1 MNNTPITYRFLRS
14 GMEGTF
20 EERLLRLLHLYTP
33 EGIPVRFVLFDTLP
47 DNDTYTARLHI
58 IRQIMAE
65 RFADCLPVI
74 SYVAQA
80 PCGGEL
86 VLEVH
91 ELTGFSPDAVHY
103 KEGYVTVEQPGYK
116 FLFLGGL
123 HGVSLADSISRQ
135 SQELFDKVEKIFA
148 AEAMPVASIVRQWNY
163 IEKIVAVDSAG
174 HQHYQDFNDVR
185 SRFYSQADWKEG
197 YPAATGIGTQWGGV
211 MVDIDALLV
220 KEEAVGIYP
229 LDTPLQV
236 PAHAYTGRVL
246 LGDSKKTTPKFER
259 GKALAFAE
267 GELVYVSGTAAIR
280 GEHSLTGVGI
290 EAQTQATLEN
300 IAFLISK
307 ENLKTSGV
315 SAIRDVCLQI
325 LRVYVKQ
332 EKDEAVAR
340 AIIEKALPN
349 LPVLYVVAD
358 VCRDELLIE
367 MEGAAGTTD
376 EESEPDFNLC
386 IRADL

>member
-1 MNNTPITYRFLRS
+1 MNNTPITYHFFRS
-14 GMEGTF
+14 GVEGTF
-20 EERLLRLLHLYTP
+20 EERLLCLLHLYTP
-33 EGIPVRFVLFDTLP
+33 KGIPVRFVFFDALP
-47 DNDTYTARLHI
+47 DNDTYAARLHI
-58 IRQIMAE
+58 IRQIMAG
-65 RFADCLPVI
+65 RFADCLPVV

-103 KEGYVTVEQPGYK
+103 KEGYITVEQPGYK
-116 FLFLGGL
+116 FLFLGGVR
-123 HGVSLADSISRQ
+123 GTSLADSISRQ
-135 SQELFDKVEKIFA
+135 SQELFDKVEKILA

-220 KEEAVGIYP
+220 EGGSVGVYP
-229 LDTPLQV
+229 LDNPLQV
-236 PAHAYTGRVL
+236 PAHAYSGRVL
-246 LGDSKKTTPKFER
+246 LGGSQKTTPKFER
-259 GKALAFAE
+259 GKALAFE
-267 GELVYVSGTAAIR
+267 CGQLVYVSGTAAIR
-280 GEHSLTGVGI
+280 GEQSLAGVGI

-300 IAFLISK
+300 IAHLISK
-307 ENLKTSGV
+307 ENLKASGV
-315 SAIRDVCLQI
+315 SVANDARLQI

-332 EKDEAVAR
+332 KEDEAIAR
-340 AIIEKALPN
+340 AMIEKALPN

-367 MEGAAGTTD
+367 MEGAGY
-376 EESEPDFNLC
+376 
-386 IRADL
+386 

>member
-1 MNNTPITYRFLRS
+1 MNNTPITYRFFRS

-20 EERLLRLLHLYTP
+20 EERLIRLLHLYTP

-58 IRQIMAE
+58 IRQVIVE
-65 RFADCLPVI
+65 RFADCVPVI

-80 PCGGEL
+80 PCGDGL

-116 FLFLGGL
+116 FLFLGGV
-123 HGVSLADSISRQ
+123 HGASLADSISRQ
-135 SQELFDKVEKIFA
+135 SQELFDKVEKILA

-163 IEKIVAVDSAG
+163 IEKIVAVDSDG

-220 KEEAVGIYP
+220 KEKSVAIYP
-229 LDTPLQV
+229 LDNPLQV
-236 PAHAYTGRVL
+236 PAHAYSGGVL
-246 LGDSKKTTPKFER
+246 LGGSEKTTPKFER
-259 GKALAFAE
+259 GKALAFPD
-267 GELVYVSGTAAIR
+267 GGMIYVSGTAAIR
-280 GEHSLTGVGI
+280 GEHSLTGIGI
-290 EAQTQATLEN
+290 EAQTRATLEN

-307 ENLKTSGV
+307 ENLKASGV
-315 SAIRDVCLQI
+315 SATSDASLQI

-332 EKDEAVAR
+332 EKDEAAAR

-349 LPVLYVVAD
+349 LPVVYVVAD

-367 MEGAAGTTD
+367 MEGAAGITD
-376 EESEPDFNLC
+376 EEPEPDFNLC
-386 IRADL
+386 IRAE

>member
-1 MNNTPITYRFLRS
+1 MNNTPITYRFFRS

-20 EERLLRLLHLYTP
+20 EERLIRLLHLYTP

-58 IRQIMAE
+58 IRQVIVE
-65 RFADCLPVI
+65 RFADCVPVI

-80 PCGGEL
+80 PCGDGL

-116 FLFLGGL
+116 FLFLGGV
-123 HGVSLADSISRQ
+123 HGASLADSISRQ
-135 SQELFDKVEKIFA
+135 SQELFDKVEKILA

-163 IEKIVAVDSAG
+163 IEKIVAVDSDG

-220 KEEAVGIYP
+220 KKKSVAIYP
-229 LDTPLQV
+229 LDNPLQV
-236 PAHAYTGRVL
+236 PAHAYSGGVL
-246 LGDSKKTTPKFER
+246 LGGSEKTTPKFER
-259 GKALAFAE
+259 GKALAFPD
-267 GELVYVSGTAAIR
+267 GGMIYVSGTAAIR
-280 GEHSLTGVGI
+280 GEHSLTGIGI
-290 EAQTQATLEN
+290 EAQTRATLEN

-307 ENLKTSGV
+307 ENLKASGV
-315 SAIRDVCLQI
+315 SATSDASLQI

-332 EKDEAVAR
+332 EKDEAAAR

-349 LPVLYVVAD
+349 LPVVYVVAD

-367 MEGAAGTTD
+367 MEGATGITD
-376 EESEPDFNLC
+376 EEPEPDFNLC
-386 IRADL
+386 IRAE

>member
-1 MNNTPITYRFLRS
+1 MNNTPITYRFFRS

-20 EERLLRLLHLYTP
+20 EERLIRLLHLYTP

-58 IRQIMAE
+58 IRQVIVE
-65 RFADCLPVI
+65 RFADCVPVI

-80 PCGGEL
+80 PCGDGL

-116 FLFLGGL
+116 FLFLGGV
-123 HGVSLADSISRQ
+123 HGASLADSISRQ
-135 SQELFDKVEKIFA
+135 SQELFDKVEKILA
-148 AEAMPVASIVRQWNY
+148 AEAMPVASIVRQLNY
-163 IEKIVAVDSAG
+163 IEKIVAVDSDG

-220 KEEAVGIYP
+220 KEKSVAIYP
-229 LDTPLQV
+229 LDNPLQV
-236 PAHAYTGRVL
+236 PAHAYSGGVL
-246 LGDSKKTTPKFER
+246 LGGSEKTTPKFER
-259 GKALAFAE
+259 GKALAFPD
-267 GELVYVSGTAAIR
+267 GGMIYVSGTAAIR
-280 GEHSLTGVGI
+280 GEHSLTGIGI
-290 EAQTQATLEN
+290 EAQTRATLEN

-307 ENLKTSGV
+307 ENLKASGV
-315 SAIRDVCLQI
+315 SATSDASLQI

-332 EKDEAVAR
+332 EKDEAAAR

-349 LPVLYVVAD
+349 LPVVYVVAD

-367 MEGAAGTTD
+367 MEGATGITD
-376 EESEPDFNLC
+376 EEPEPDFNLC
-386 IRADL
+386 IRAE

>member
-1 MNNTPITYRFLRS
+1 M
-14 GMEGTF
+14 
-20 EERLLRLLHLYTP
+20 LHLYTP

-58 IRQIMAE
+58 IRQVIVE
-65 RFADCLPVI
+65 RFADCVPVI

-80 PCGGEL
+80 PCGDGL

-116 FLFLGGL
+116 FLFLGGV
-123 HGVSLADSISRQ
+123 HGASLADSISRQ
-135 SQELFDKVEKIFA
+135 SQELFDKVEKILA

-163 IEKIVAVDSAG
+163 IEKIVAVDSDG

-220 KEEAVGIYP
+220 KEKSVAIYP
-229 LDTPLQV
+229 LDNPLQV
-236 PAHAYTGRVL
+236 PAHAYSGGVL
-246 LGDSKKTTPKFER
+246 LGGSEKTTPKFER
-259 GKALAFAE
+259 GKALAFPD
-267 GELVYVSGTAAIR
+267 GGMIYVSGTAAIR
-280 GEHSLTGVGI
+280 GEHSLTGIGI

-307 ENLKTSGV
+307 ENLKASGV
-315 SAIRDVCLQI
+315 SATSDASLQI

-332 EKDEAVAR
+332 EKDEAAAR
-340 AIIEKALPN
+340 AIIEDAFPN
-349 LPVLYVVAD
+349 LPVVYVVAD

-367 MEGAAGTTD
+367 MEGATGITD
-376 EESEPDFNLC
+376 EEPEPDFNLC
-386 IRADL
+386 IRAE